1 MGKNKKWGSVLSS
14 GLLSIVLLAGCGGG
28 GQQAGAPAAGS
39 GQTSADSTAP
49 APAATAE
56 PAANKGTIKIG
67 GLFDETGATG
77 DVGKPYAEGER
88 AYIDYLN
95 GKGGLDGLKVEL
107 VGADYAYSVPEAVK
121 IYQKFIKQDKV
132 SAILGWGTGDTEAMK
147 ELIAK
152 DKIPFISASYSEALT
167 RVDQHPFNFMAAAT
181 YSDQAKVAIKWFK
194 DNWQGSGNPKLA
206 FIYNDSPFGKSPIED
221 AKAYA
226 ASVGVDVVD
235 EQIVDL
241 KALDATS
248 QLLNMQKKQPDFA
261 IIQQTWGATAT
272 IIKDAKKLGIKTQF
286 IGLNWAAGEG
296 VISLAGDAAEG
307 YIGVI
312 THAFPYEDLQGLKE
326 IEEYLAAKGEKLS
339 DKNQKYIQGW
349 VAAKIMVEGIKNAGD
364 NLTGEGI
371 KSGLERISN
380 LEFGGLAAPVTFTPD
395 NHRGTNQIRLG
406 QVKNGKFEIITD
418 YIGY

>member
-1 MGKNKKWGSVLSS
+1 MKKRMQAISVAILSA
-14 GLLSIVLLAGCGGG
+14 VLIAGCGGG
-28 GQQAGAPAAGS
+28 GQSSAPAATSGS
-39 GQTSADSTAP
+39 SGNSSGGTS
-49 APAATAE
+49 APAATA
-56 PAANKGTIKIG
+56 PAATIKIG
-67 GLFDETGATG
+67 GLFDETGGTG
-77 DVGKPYAEGER
+77 DVGKPYAEGEK

-95 GKGGLDGLKVEL
+95 SKGGIEGAKVEL
-107 VGADYAYSVPEAVK
+107 IGVDYAYKVPEAVK

-152 DKIPFISASYSEALT
+152 DKVPFISASYSEALT
-167 RVDQHPFNFMAAAT
+167 QVNQHPYNFMTAAT
-181 YSDQAKVAIKWFK
+181 YSDQAKVAIKWFR
-194 DNWQGSGNPKLA
+194 DNWKGSGNPKLA
-206 FIYNDSPFGKSPIED
+206 LLYNDTPFGKSPIED

-241 KALDATS
+241 KALDATP
-248 QLLNMQKKQPDFA
+248 QLLNMQKKNPDFA

-272 IIKDAKKLGIKTQF
+272 ILKDAKKLGLTTKF

-296 VISLAGDAAEG
+296 VITLAGDAAEG

-312 THAFPYEDLQGLKE
+312 THAFPYENLPGLKE
-326 IEEYLAAKGEKLS
+326 IEDYLATKGEKLA
-339 DKNQKYIQGW
+339 DKNQKFVQGW

-371 KSGLERISN
+371 KAGIEKISN
-380 LEFGGLAAPVTFTPD
+380 LEFGGLAAPVSFSAD
-395 NHRGTNQIRLG
+395 NHRGTTQVRLG
-406 QVKNGKFEIITD
+406 EVKNGKFEIITD